1 MQPTEFGERGTESI
15 PSYLSWA
22 EEDTQKF
29 WKASSKGQGKS
40 AVNLQRIFFSLELIF
55 SQLNQ
60 MHVREIFHMGKKR
73 SMAQG
78 QEIQTTFF
86 GSKP

>member
-40 AVNLQRIFFSLELIF
+40 AVNLQRIFFFFRTNFQS
-55 SQLNQ
+55 
-60 MHVREIFHMGKKR
+60 
-73 SMAQG
+73 AQ
-78 QEIQTTFF
+78 
-86 GSKP
+86 PDAR